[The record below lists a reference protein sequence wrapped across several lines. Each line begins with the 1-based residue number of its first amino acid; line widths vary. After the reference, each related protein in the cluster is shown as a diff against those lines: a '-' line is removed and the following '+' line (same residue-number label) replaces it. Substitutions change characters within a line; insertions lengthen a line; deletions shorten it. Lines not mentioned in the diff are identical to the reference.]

1 MAGRSAALN
10 CRALASAALLLCS
23 ALSLPAA
30 DGVIVK
36 PPDGAWLSGAE
47 VQIIA
52 RGESAKI
59 LLDGNPL
66 ETKEPFPGVYAV
78 IVELL
83 PGAHRLRLES
93 PAGTSEISFHS
104 GNEPP
109 DGTSKRYADHP
120 PSQIACTHC
129 HSVSRRG
136 RFRFSGGC
144 QSCHPKE
151 PFIKTHSHE
160 PHELASCGMCHDAH
174 GSAAAQ
180 LLRLPKEQACK
191 QCHN

>member
-10 CRALASAALLLCS
+10 SRALALAALLWCA

-30 DGVIVK
+30 DSPIVK
-36 PPDGAWLSGAE
+36 PPDGAWLPGTS

-52 RGESAKI
+52 KGESAKL
-59 LLDGNPL
+59 LLDGKPL
-66 ETKEPFPGVYAV
+66 EVEEPFPGVYTVTA
-78 IVELL
+78 ELL
-83 PGAHRLRLES
+83 PGTHRLRLES
-93 PAGTSEISFHS
+93 FAEESEISFYS
-104 GNEPP
+104 GDESPN
-109 DGTSKRYADHP
+109 GTSEQYADHP
-120 PSQIACTHC
+120 PAQIACTHC

-144 QSCHPKE
+144 QSCHPTE

-180 LLRLPKEQACK
+180 LLRLPRDQACK

>member
-1 MAGRSAALN
+1 MAGRSVALN
-10 CRALASAALLLCS
+10 SRALAPAALLLCS

-30 DGVIVK
+30 DSAIVK
-36 PPDGAWLSGAE
+36 PPEGAWLPGAE

-52 RGESAKI
+52 KGEAAKL
-59 LLDGNPL
+59 LLDGKPL
-66 ETKEPFPGVYAV
+66 EAEEPFPGVYSVTA
-78 IVELL
+78 ELL

-93 PAGTSEISFHS
+93 PEGVSEISFHS
-104 GNEPP
+104 GAVPP
-109 DGTSKRYADHP
+109 DTASEKYSDHP
-120 PSQIACTHC
+120 ASQIACTHC

-144 QSCHPKE
+144 QSCHLKE

-174 GSAAAQ
+174 GSATAQ
-180 LLRLPKEQACK
+180 LLMLPKEQACK

>member
-1 MAGRSAALN
+1 MPGRSAASN
-10 CRALASAALLLCS
+10 SSGFALVGLLLC
-23 ALSLPAA
+23 ATVPLAAA
-30 DGVIVK
+30 DGAIVK
-36 PPDGAWLSGAE
+36 PPAGAWLPGDS

-52 RGESAKI
+52 RGESGKL
-59 LLDGNPL
+59 LLDGEPL
-66 ETKEPFPGVYAV
+66 IAEEPFPGVFTATAE
-78 IVELL
+78 IA
-83 PGAHRLRLES
+83 PGTHRLRFEL
-93 PAGTSEISFHS
+93 PDGVSEITFHS
-104 GNEPP
+104 GTEHPNAASE
-109 DGTSKRYADHP
+109 RYVDHP
-120 PSQIACTHC
+120 PSAVSCAHC

-160 PHELASCGMCHDAH
+160 PHELASCGMCHEAH
-174 GSAAAQ
+174 GSAAAR

>member
-1 MAGRSAALN
+1 MPGRSAALN
-10 CRALASAALLLCS
+10 SRAIAPAALLLCS
-23 ALSLPAA
+23 ALSLPAV
-30 DGVIVK
+30 DGSIVK
-36 PPDGAWLSGAE
+36 PPEGAWLPGAE

-52 RGESAKI
+52 RGESAKL
-59 LLDGNPL
+59 LLDGKPL
-66 ETKEPFPGVYAV
+66 EAEEPFPGVYAV
-78 IVELL
+78 TADLL

-93 PAGTSEISFHS
+93 PEGVSEVSFHS
-104 GNEPP
+104 GGDPP
-109 DGTSKRYADHP
+109 NSASEQYADHP

-174 GSAAAQ
+174 GSATAQ
-180 LLRLPKEQACK
+180 LLLLPKEQACR

>member
-36 PPDGAWLSGAE
+36 PPDGAWLSGPE
-47 VQIIA
+47 VQIIV
-52 RGESAKI
+52 RGESAEI

-104 GNEPP
+104 GNEQP

-144 QSCHPKE
+144 QSCHPRE

-174 GSAAAQ
+174 GSAASQ

>member
-10 CRALASAALLLCS
+10 SRALAAAALLLCS
-23 ALSLPAA
+23 ALSLSAA
-30 DGVIVK
+30 DSAIVK

-52 RGESAKI
+52 RGESAKL
-59 LLDGNPL
+59 LLDGKPL
-66 ETKEPFPGVYAV
+66 EAEEPFPGVYTVTA
-78 IVELL
+78 ELL
-83 PGAHRLRLES
+83 PGAHSLRLES
-93 PAGTSEISFHS
+93 PSGASEISFHS
-104 GNEPP
+104 GGESPNSASEP
-109 DGTSKRYADHP
+109 YADHP
-120 PSQIACTHC
+120 PTQIACARC

-144 QSCHPKE
+144 QSCHSKE

>member
-1 MAGRSAALN
+1 MAGRSAELN
-10 CRALASAALLLCS
+10 SRAVAPAALLLCW
-23 ALSLPAA
+23 AFSLPAA
-30 DGVIVK
+30 DSAIVK
-36 PPDGAWLSGAE
+36 PPDGAWLPGTS

-52 RGESAKI
+52 KGESAKL
-59 LLDGNPL
+59 LLDGNPI
-66 ETKEPFPGVYAV
+66 EAEQPFPGIHVVTA
-78 IVELL
+78 ELL
-83 PGAHRLRLES
+83 PGTHSLRLES
-93 PAGTSEISFHS
+93 PAGVSEISFHS
-104 GNEPP
+104 GGEPP
-109 DGTSKRYADHP
+109 NDASEPYADHP
-120 PSQIACTHC
+120 PSRIACTHC
-129 HSVSRRG
+129 HGLSRRG

>member
-30 DGVIVK
+30 DSVIVK
-36 PPDGAWLSGAE
+36 PPDGAWLSGPE

-66 ETKEPFPGVYAV
+66 ETKEPFPGVYAL

-174 GSAAAQ
+174 GSAAAR

>member
-1 MAGRSAALN
+1 MPGRSAALN
-10 CRALASAALLLCS
+10 SRALSPAALLLCS

-30 DGVIVK
+30 DSVIVK
-36 PPDGAWLSGAE
+36 PPDGAWLPGTS

-52 RGESAKI
+52 RGESAKL
-59 LLDGNPL
+59 LLDGKPL
-66 ETKEPFPGVYAV
+66 ETEEPFPGVYTVTA
-78 IVELL
+78 ELL
-83 PGAHRLRLES
+83 PGTHHLLLES
-93 PAGTSEISFHS
+93 PAEGSEISFHS
-104 GNEPP
+104 GSEPP
-109 DGTSKRYADHP
+109 NSTSEQYADHP

-174 GSAAAQ
+174 GSATAQ
-180 LLRLPKEQACK
+180 LLRLPKERACK